1 MKVIKLS
8 FKGFNDIP
16 SFCYAKIRDIED
28 LTVVVLI
35 HGGKKSGTSITN
47 YFEGIATMVFHE
59 VLSTDASADKT
70 IWYDCWGEDT
80 YGFKRSC
87 RTVLLTFNK
96 NVFSSPVWAVPLNLE
111 ESKIKKINQ
120 LLDEIEQNEKYF
132 PDNIEKVIELPNK
145 PSFYLDNTKD
155 ICNKDNKTSLMSSF
169 FNYIKNSFNK

>member
-8 FKGFNDIP
+8 FKGFNNIP

-59 VLSTDASADKT
+59 VLDKQATADKT

-96 NVFSSPVWAVPLNLE
+96 NVFSSPVWGVPLKLE
-111 ESKIKKINQ
+111 ESKIAKINQ
-120 LLDEIEQNEKYF
+120 FLDEIEANEKYF

-145 PSFYLDNTKD
+145 PEFYLDNK
-155 ICNKDNKTSLMSSF
+155 KDNVLIDDGMTLMASF
-169 FNYIKNSFNK
+169 IEFIKNSFNK